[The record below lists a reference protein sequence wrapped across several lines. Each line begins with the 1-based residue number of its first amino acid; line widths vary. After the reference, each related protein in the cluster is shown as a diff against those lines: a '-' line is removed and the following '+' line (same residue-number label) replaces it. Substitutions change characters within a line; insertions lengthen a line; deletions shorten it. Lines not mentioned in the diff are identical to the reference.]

1 LDRIPRYRQKVVTL
15 PLNLD
20 EPIWVDDDEFD
31 LKFHVRR
38 AALPSPGGDHE
49 LCKFVERVYS
59 KPLDRRRP
67 LWELYYVE
75 GLADHRWAIVTK
87 THHCVVDGL
96 AVMELATLLLDSS
109 PDYHPPGRPSSWRAN
124 RNPGTLDVLL
134 ETARERIGEPARVL
148 KTAASALAHPL
159 ATVET
164 LVESSSGLAAI
175 FQEIEIGSSPINGET
190 GPTRAYGYSRFS
202 LEEFKRV
209 KHAFHATINDV
220 ALGVVS
226 GGIRR
231 YLADQGADVDSL
243 HLKALV
249 PISQREESPETPSG
263 NELSMMVVPLAVD
276 ERSAKVR
283 MRRAKQHVE
292 ATKRS
297 HQAAG
302 ADLLRRVA
310 SSMPGPLHPVL
321 AKGMG
326 LLAGYNTI
334 VTNIPGP
341 QLPLFCLGGQMV
353 EAMPIA
359 FIYEGQQVAVG
370 ILSYNG
376 AINFGY
382 VSDGV
387 ALPDVDRLGRCMEE
401 AFRELSSS
409 ARQVAAA

>member
-1 LDRIPRYRQKVVTL
+1 
-15 PLNLD
+15 
-20 EPIWVDDDEFD
+20 
-31 LKFHVRR
+31 
-38 AALPSPGGDHE
+38 
-49 LCKFVERVYS
+49 
-59 KPLDRRRP
+59 
-67 LWELYYVE
+67 
-75 GLADHRWAIVTK
+75 
-87 THHCVVDGL
+87 
-96 AVMELATLLLDSS
+96 
-109 PDYHPPGRPSSWRAN
+109 
-124 RNPGTLDVLL
+124 
-134 ETARERIGEPARVL
+134 
-148 KTAASALAHPL
+148 
-159 ATVET
+159 
-164 LVESSSGLAAI
+164 
-175 FQEIEIGSSPINGET
+175 
-190 GPTRAYGYSRFS
+190 
-202 LEEFKRV
+202 
-209 KHAFHATINDV
+209 
-220 ALGVVS
+220 
-226 GGIRR
+226 
-231 YLADQGADVDSL
+231 
-243 HLKALV
+243 
-249 PISQREESPETPSG
+249 
-263 NELSMMVVPLAVD
+263 MMVVPLAVD